1 MRKKLIEIV
10 ARTLMT
16 TAEDK
21 RYISTLKR
29 IKNILR
35 NSMSEDRLSALSMIS
50 IEKAYIF

>member
-10 ARTLMT
+10 ART